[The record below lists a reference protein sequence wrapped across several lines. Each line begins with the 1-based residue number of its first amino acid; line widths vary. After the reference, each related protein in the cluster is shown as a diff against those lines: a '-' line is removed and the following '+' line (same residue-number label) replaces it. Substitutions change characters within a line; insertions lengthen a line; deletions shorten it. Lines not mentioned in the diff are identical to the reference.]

1 MNAPTKFEQIA
12 IDLAQCDHWLQEL
25 PYRAVVGVAVQKAHG
40 TILYQVAGAN
50 EAPRSA
56 AKALKLA
63 LDKHGGFCFYCK
75 TAAASDIAVE
85 MTLDHV
91 EPQALGGGSEL
102 TNLVVACK
110 PCNAAKG
117 HTLIDAFNPQATEEW
132 LMALARQIEQ
142 RFDRLK
148 TNPPSSQPQPSPAA
162 TTDP

>member
-1 MNAPTKFEQIA
+1 MNAPAKISVSD
-12 IDLAQCDHWLQEL
+12 IDLSQCGHWLQEL
-25 PYRAVVGVAVQKAHG
+25 PYRAVVSVAVQKAHG

-50 EAPRSA
+50 EAPRNA
-56 AKALKLA
+56 ANALKLA
-63 LDKHGGFCFYCK
+63 LDKHGGACFYCK
-75 TAAASDIAVE
+75 TVTATDVVVE

-102 TNLVVACK
+102 SNLVVACK

-142 RFDRLK
+142 RFDRLRAH
-148 TNPPSSQPQPSPAA
+148 PPS
-162 TTDP
+162 